1 MRIIA
6 EKNKAIENT
15 EKAYWEDMYLCP
27 DDQIKE
33 NYLWKWDKIFE
44 NYVSDKELIPNIYK
58 ELTKLNSKTILIIQF
73 KIG

>member
-1 MRIIA
+1 MRVIA
-6 EKNKAIENT
+6 KKNKAIENK

-44 NYVSDKELIPNIYK
+44 III
-58 ELTKLNSKTILIIQF
+58 KTTSWE
-73 KIG
+73 